1 MNKNETDLRVVKY
14 LNHVMT
20 CYSDMAMCNEP
31 ELWVRELM
39 EVDDIISSCYDT
51 DKFNKILTEKISDLS
66 TIGMVQKRSPT
77 LELM

>member
-1 MNKNETDLRVVKY
+1 
-14 LNHVMT
+14 MT

-39 EVDDIISSCYDT
+39 EGDDIISSCYDT